1 MILFFL
7 AGTILGAVACIFLG
21 RWAVWNSPALP
32 RHRFRCLSPA
42 DLTSGK
48 EWLERDPAG
57 R

>member
-21 RWAVWNSPALP
+21 RRAVWVAALP
-32 RHRFRCLSPA
+32 YSVVFVAFLHA
-42 DLTSGK
+42 DLTSEK

-57 R
+57 H